1 MLRQLSDPSLHKQQK
16 KKKEQFQL
24 QQQQLE
30 RGGAIEKCV
39 RMPYAY
45 GQAGRQA
52 DRRERVRETERE
64 RERTKRVPF
73 LTDGSRKS

>member
-1 MLRQLSDPSLHKQQK
+1 MC
-16 KKKEQFQL
+16 
-24 QQQQLE
+24 
-30 RGGAIEKCV
+30 A
-39 RMPYAY
+39 YAVCIWT
-45 GQAGRQA
+45 GRQA